1 MGWAFHLLQR
11 LGEVTTHSPSRSIST
26 LLCSRAGMRSLFG
39 HFLFL
44 CYTRAHCAE
53 GPLIFQAELL
63 SATSGSRLS
72 GRTVVGTAGGK
83 RCMFTAGQAVRCGQD
98 TDHCHFI
105 IYRHVCTVSGAQLL
119 SVVPLFTI
127 LWTVACQAPL
137 SVEFSRQEYW
147 SGLLFSPSRDLPA
160 PGMEPSSP
168 QLAGRF
174 FTAELLGKPNLWT
187 QLLKC
192 RV

>member
-1 MGWAFHLLQR
+1 M
-11 LGEVTTHSPSRSIST
+11 VTFCVSAT
-26 LLCSRAGMRSLFG
+26 LVPVAQC
-39 HFLFL
+39 
-44 CYTRAHCAE
+44 
-53 GPLIFQAELL
+53 PLIFQAELL

-98 TDHCHFI
+98 TDYCHFI
-105 IYRHVCTVSGAQLL
+105 IYRRVCTVSGTQLI
-119 SVVPLFTI
+119 SGVQLFAT

-147 SGLLFSPSRDLPA
+147 SGLLFSPSRDLPD
-160 PGMEPSSP
+160 PEIEPSSP

-174 FTAELLGKPNLWT
+174 FTAELLGKPNL
-187 QLLKC
+187 
-192 RV
+192 